1 MAIRLYMLTYFFLKK
16 EREKEIKKREIN
28 KKERKKERE
37 IKRFQPNPLKIF
49 SKRSKR
55 VMIL

>member
-16 EREKEIKKREIN
+16 EIKKERERN